1 MVDFLPRNHQIPID
15 GALMKE
21 KARFFTEKLKYLG
34 FKASDGWMEKTARKT
49 QHYFFIK
56 TFIDTFLTAL
66 IFSLFICC
74 YNIPTIMYRQK
85 PPKLIGQNLS

>member
-1 MVDFLPRNHQIPID
+1 
-15 GALMKE
+15 MKE
-21 KARFFTEKLKYLG
+21 KARFFAEKLKYLG

-66 IFSLFICC
+66 IFSFYLRGFCLGSFFQVALLHAC
-74 YNIPTIMYRQK
+74 FPNQSK
-85 PPKLIGQNLS
+85 